1 MFLQQLV
8 VDCPE
13 KKTMPVQNVSSRGE
27 EVVEQEVQGPG
38 IMELHEELRAEVIKG
53 MPLKDAFVLQ
63 KQLDAQKNKQ
73 ASQADD
79 FDFLE
84 YESPIRPQAPQ
95 TAVER
100 TRAGRPVGSSA
111 KKRRTEVR
119 LLMEQARAIEE
130 FPDEI
135 REDQVSDGDM
145 GELCDDDCCSED
157 DEMLFYQSGDEGG
170 A

>member
-13 KKTMPVQNVSSRGE
+13 KKQCQSKMFQVGVRRWWRKRSRAL
-27 EVVEQEVQGPG
+27 V
-38 IMELHEELRAEVIKG
+38 LLYEELRAKVIKG
-53 MPLKDAFVLQ
+53 MPLKDAFVFQ

-73 ASQADD
+73 ASKADD

-119 LLMEQARAIEE
+119 LLMEQARA
-130 FPDEI
+130 
-135 REDQVSDGDM
+135 M
-145 GELCDDDCCSED
+145 
-157 DEMLFYQSGDEGG
+157 
-170 A
+170 